1 MFTVPFDSLAPTKTL
16 WVSPNGSDSNNGS
29 KGHPFKTIQ
38 HALDHATPGTAV
50 MVKAGTYAENVEF
63 RHSGRAG
70 APISLI
76 SADGEGKAHIKP
88 GKHKTGGTIEAFG
101 EDYIVID
108 GFDVSGGDRNTNGII
123 VTQGGSGFKNMTHH
137 VVIKNN
143 TVHDAVKDGI
153 KVAQGDDI
161 YVVNNRVHH
170 VGDQGIDFVAVNDSV
185 IARNEIRYVSG
196 MAAMYVKGGS
206 THVLVADNLVA
217 HARVD
222 GIVVGGWTGEKFM
235 RPGFRNWEA
244 KDVVV
249 IDNEVHAVGKR
260 PLNILGAQDVDAIH
274 NYLDGNPNYP
284 TVINI
289 SASTMHDPPLRS
301 FDIALRD
308 NVLDR
313 SDNWLHVDRG
323 QGGGLVRSGNRF
335 DGKWDG
341 DAGLGGDTFPYTLSW
356 KATATKAQAA
366 TLSMEDTRDDS
377 GQAAV
382 QKSAD
387 AGNATDDD
395 PAPQTAAIAA
405 SPEPANAGRDSG
417 SSKLAAGDLFSDA
430 DDNQIPGTD
439 SGTHSGGSSPPA
451 AAGVNVAGTFGN
463 GGHGEAVAQEAAAVE
478 QQLQQG

>member
-1 MFTVPFDSLAPTKTL
+1 MFTVPFDGLAPTKTL
-16 WVSPNGSDSNNGS
+16 WVSPNGSNSSNGS
-29 KGHPFKTIQ
+29 KAHPFKTIQ
-38 HALDHATPGTAV
+38 YALDHATPGTAV

-63 RHSGRAG
+63 QHGGRAG

-108 GFDVSGGDRNTNGII
+108 GFDVSGGDRNTNGIL

-137 VVIKNN
+137 VVIRNN
-143 TVHDAVKDGI
+143 MVHDAVKDGI

-161 YVVNNRVHH
+161 YVVNNRAHH
-170 VGDQGIDFVAVNDSV
+170 VGDQGIDFVAVNNSV

-196 MAAMYVKGGS
+196 TSAMCVKGGS
-206 THVLVADNLVA
+206 THVLVADNLIA
-217 HARVD
+217 HAKVD

-235 RPGFRNWEA
+235 RPGFRGWEA

-260 PLNILGAQDVDAIH
+260 PLNLLGAQDVDVIH

-289 SASTMHDPPLRS
+289 SASTIHDPPLRS
-301 FDIALRD
+301 FDIVLRS

-313 SDNWLHVDRG
+313 SDHWLQVDKG
-323 QGGGLVRSGNRF
+323 QGGGLVRTGNRF

-341 DAGLGGDTFPYTLSW
+341 DAGLGGDTFAYNLHW
-356 KATATKAQAA
+356 KAAASKTQAA
-366 TLSMEDTRDDS
+366 ALSTEDAQEGGEQS
-377 GQAAV
+377 AAA
-382 QKSAD
+382 QKPVA
-387 AGNATDDD
+387 
-395 PAPQTAAIAA
+395 
-405 SPEPANAGRDSG
+405 ANAGRESG
-417 SSKLAAGDLFSDA
+417 SSKLAASDLFSDA
-430 DDNQIPGTD
+430 DDNEIPGTD
-439 SGTHSGGSSPPA
+439 SGDHSGGGSSSPEA
-451 AAGVNVAGTFGN
+451 ADGVNVAATFGG
-463 GGHGEAVAQEAAAVE
+463 GGHSEAAAQEASAVE
-478 QQLQQG
+478 QQLHQG